1 MNKNT
6 LKNLKKELRDIFNID
21 FNKCR
26 YMNCLNRIKVKYNNF
41 LYIYNKKTNHIELII
56 NLNKYRGTKWDLNKN
71 LD

>member
-6 LKNLKKELRDIFNID
+6 LKNLKKELRDMFNID

-26 YMNCLNRIKVKYNNF
+26 YINCLSIIKVKYNNF

-56 NLNKYRGTKWDLNKN
+56 NLNK
-71 LD
+71 

>member
-1 MNKNT
+1 MNKKT

-41 LYIYNKKTNHIELII
+41 LYIYNKRTNTIELII
-56 NLNKYRGTKWDLNKN
+56 NLNK
-71 LD
+71 

>member
-6 LKNLKKELRDIFNID
+6 LKNLKKELLNTFNID

-26 YMNCLNRIKVKYNNF
+26 YMNCLNRIKVKYDNF

-56 NLNKYRGTKWDLNKN
+56 NLNK
-71 LD
+71 